1 MNEFFEPFLVQTLE
15 AGDLHEQGTLGV
27 HRSQQQLSRRT
38 IKPITEVEENQ
49 SKLTKDEVWSAMKKN
64 NRWSMKILMIAAD
77 CKK

>member
-49 SKLTKDEVWSAMKKN
+49 SKLTKDEV
-64 NRWSMKILMIAAD
+64 
-77 CKK
+77 